1 MALPETITQPLE
13 VSTYYQQLPKLVEKL
28 KTEVVDFQGS
38 KITFFKQA
46 WYQIT
51 SDPDILNLITGTKI
65 EFECDTDELPALLR
79 WQPSMN
85 ASEDAVTD
93 SEVEN
98 LLRERGHLRMRN
110 TLSRR

>member
-28 KTEVVDFQGS
+28 KTEVVDFPGS
-38 KITFFKQA
+38 RITFFKQA

-79 WQPSMN
+79 
-85 ASEDAVTD
+85 
-93 SEVEN
+93 
-98 LLRERGHLRMRN
+98 
-110 TLSRR
+110 